1 MATELDDAAP
11 TNMLAAKFSLPFALA
26 TAIRRDGD
34 TWLDAF
40 RGDAL
45 TDPVTQALAK
55 RVSLIAD
62 TEMDK
67 ALPDNRIS
75 ELTIRLKSGAVLTK
89 RRDIT
94 GGDPAEPFDDA
105 LLDDKFLRLTT
116 PLLGQGAA
124 SQALQIAMNA
134 RALEDIRSLASAFT
148 RRAAVSDQVEA
159 AE

>member
-1 MATELDDAAP
+1 
-11 TNMLAAKFSLPFALA
+11 
-26 TAIRRDGD
+26 
-34 TWLDAF
+34 
-40 RGDAL
+40 
-45 TDPVTQALAK
+45 VTQALAK

-148 RRAAVSDQVEA
+148 RRAAVNDQVEA